1 MTRLYNAAPL
11 PLGPRLVGQT
21 ISLGG
26 TSQEQQQQQQQ
37 QQLHTPFRKR
47 QHQQQQQSAATS
59 SNLSQVTLNVKRL
72 IGEGGFSFVYL
83 VTDEGSSSSSFAE
96 DGHDGS
102 GGPSHHGP
110 QASSAAG
117 DPGAANSSNVAGGP
131 PQPNPPFHL
140 HRRSSFGGGID
151 QSITDSGASTSSSK
165 NRDAAMNNKRHFVL
179 KITTVQNREM
189 RDIADKEAMLL
200 RNLSHPSILKLVDDC
215 YRGILTPVKE
225 KNESSGQNR
234 FNNMLSNF
242 KGQHLHKD
250 KDKDKDKDK
259 EGGGDD
265 NDNHQGAGVSNGA
278 PPQHHQTQTHQ
289 TASSLQHMMLLE
301 YCNEGQLLS
310 TIMNMASGKQP
321 RYTLPKLIIAFG
333 QICNAV
339 CYLHAQRP
347 AIVHRDLKLENFL
360 VCQGGDCLKLCDFG
374 SAGMYISWL
383 VANHCHYISG
393 DWFGSEC
400 AGKSM
405 VNFKLFSQ
413 YPGGCVSP
421 FFYSDLTSTVFGRVP
436 LRTQKERS
444 AADDVIQ
451 KTTTQMYRAPEMVD
465 LYMKPY
471 LTEA

>member
-1 MTRLYNAAPL
+1 MTRLHNAAPL

-21 ISLGG
+21 ISLGVVG

-37 QQLHTPFRKR
+37 
-47 QHQQQQQSAATS
+47 SAAEATS
-59 SNLSQVTLNVKRL
+59 SNRLQVTLNVNVKRL

-83 VTDEGSSSSSFAE
+83 VTDNEGSSPSSFAA
-96 DGHDGS
+96 DGHDGSGS

-110 QASSAAG
+110 QASISSATG
-117 DPGAANSSNVAGGP
+117 DHNPGAANSSSNAAGGP
-131 PQPNPPFHL
+131 P
-140 HRRSSFGGGID
+140 ID
-151 QSITDSGASTSSSK
+151 QSITDSGASTMTSSSK
-165 NRDAAMNNKRHFVL
+165 NRDAAMNNMKRHFAL
-179 KITTVQNREM
+179 KITPVQNREM

-200 RNLSHPSILKLVDDC
+200 RNFSHPSILKLVDDC
-215 YRGILTPVKE
+215 YRDGIPTPVKE
-225 KNESSGQNR
+225 KHESSGQNC
-234 FNNMLSNF
+234 FNYMLSYF
-242 KGQHLHKD
+242 KGQHLHND
-250 KDKDKDKDK
+250 KDEDKEKDK

-278 PPQHHQTQTHQ
+278 PPQYHQTQTHQ
-289 TASSLQHMMLLE
+289 TFSSLQHMMLLE
-301 YCNEGQLLS
+301 YCNEGHLLT

-333 QICNAV
+333 YICNAV
-339 CYLHAQRP
+339 SYLHAHRP
-347 AIVHRDLKLENFL
+347 AIVHRDLKLEHFL
-360 VCQGGDCLKLCDFG
+360 VCQGGNCLKLCDFG
-374 SAGMYISWL
+374 SAGMYN
-383 VANHCHYISG
+383 VYILAAGKSLSLFILAEIG
-393 DWFGSEC
+393 LDLNAC
-400 AGKSM
+400 AGKPM

-413 YPGGCVSP
+413 YPGCVRFSLLL
-421 FFYSDLTSTVFGRVP
+421 FRLTFTSTVFGRVP